1 MLCSRR
7 RLHTICALVTGVQ
20 TCARPITGEPRVEV
34 VRRAE
39 EETLL
44 PLAGEGG
51 AKRRMRARAQRAAL
65 APAGKARSKARFA
78 RAPSSAFGTF
88 SRKREKGCFLRS
100 GDCWRGLDPRQL
112 VRVAHDEHG
121 CELDV
126 LVVAER
132 SRRRDLVAVAAPK
145 AE

>member
-65 APAGKARSKARFA
+65 APAGKARSKARSA

-100 GDCWRGLDPRQL
+100 RSEERRVGKECVSTCISRWSPYHQKNRHTYTKDIDDNVHRQT
-112 VRVAHDEHG
+112 V
-121 CELDV
+121 
-126 LVVAER
+126 
-132 SRRRDLVAVAAPK
+132 
-145 AE
+145 

>member
-78 RAPSSAFGTF
+78 SLAPPHPPSAPSPASGRRDAAWGQVIAAAI
-88 SRKREKGCFLRS
+88 SIRASLSGLRMLNTS
-100 GDCWRGLDPRQL
+100 
-112 VRVAHDEHG
+112 V
-121 CELDV
+121 
-126 LVVAER
+126 
-132 SRRRDLVAVAAPK
+132 SRRASSQEIGRAH
-145 AE
+145 

>member
-20 TCARPITGEPRVEV
+20 TCARPITGEPRVAV

-65 APAGKARSKARFA
+65 APAGKARSKAR
-78 RAPSSAFGTF
+78 
-88 SRKREKGCFLRS
+88 RS
-100 GDCWRGLDPRQL
+100 EER
-112 VRVAHDEHG
+112 RVGKE
-121 CELDV
+121 CV
-126 LVVAER
+126 STCR
-132 SRRRDLVAVAAPK
+132 SRWSPYHYTK
-145 AE
+145 NTK